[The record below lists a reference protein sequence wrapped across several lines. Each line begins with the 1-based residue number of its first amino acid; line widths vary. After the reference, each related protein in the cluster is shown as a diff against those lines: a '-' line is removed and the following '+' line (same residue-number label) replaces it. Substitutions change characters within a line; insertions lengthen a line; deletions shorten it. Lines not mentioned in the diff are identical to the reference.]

1 MMVVMKMTAITMT
14 VTLNDE
20 DNFKMGRGIQQWRL
34 PDQVAL
40 LVCCFQVKLRLVKW
54 VFVGEGEIQRACRK
68 PSGRDKNQQQTQP
81 TFDIRSGIQPRP
93 WLVL

>member
-1 MMVVMKMTAITMT
+1 MTAITMT

-34 PDQVAL
+34 PDKVTL

-54 VFVGEGEIQRACRK
+54 VLWEKEKFRGPAGTDGITKVLESICLERRRENRDKESEGNSNACR
-68 PSGRDKNQQQTQP
+68 
-81 TFDIRSGIQPRP
+81 
-93 WLVL
+93 